1 MKNRDYKNFASGA
14 IVHVYN
20 RGNNKEKI
28 FFDNQDY
35 KAFLFRLGLCLGFTE
50 EELNKEKLIS
60 VLYSRIRITNIDK
73 NNFKLH
79 AFCLIPNHFHLLI
92 EQVNDVP
99 VSKLISKLCTS
110 YAKYINK
117 KYKRVGH
124 VFQDCFKAV
133 LIEDNPQLMWTLAY
147 IHMNAVKDRIVK
159 HPSEY
164 MWSSYNDYALGRNL
178 PIINKEFLLST
189 FENASEW
196 STLFRENGK
205 FLCHF
210 QTGDRDRQWLAFPS
224 GFIS

>member
-1 MKNRDYKNFASGA
+1 MKNRDYKNFTPGA
-14 IVHVYN
+14 IVHIYN

-147 IHMNAVKDRIVK
+147 IHMNAVKDKIVK
-159 HPSEY
+159 QPSEY
-164 MWSSYNDYALGRNL
+164 LWSSYNDYAQDRNSV
-178 PIINKEFLLST
+178 IVNKELLISV
-189 FENASEW
+189 FGDQKSFIKQ
-196 STLFRENGK
+196 TLNFDVKES
-205 FLCHF
+205 L
-210 QTGDRDRQWLAFPS
+210 
-224 GFIS
+224 